1 MIRTSFTAVFAVLV
15 ALLAVAPVH
24 ADDREAG
31 GGTNSASA
39 DNRQHGASVFDLA
52 FSVRRVAGDTVDE
65 TNTATAYASC
75 ETCQTVAI
83 AIQVVL
89 VTAENPNVV
98 NPTNVA
104 VAVNEEC
111 ITCATFAGAYQLVY
125 GTGGPVRLTAAG
137 RRQIA
142 LIRRE
147 LRELGRLFERGEL
160 TTGDVKTAVTDLTQD
175 LRRVLDEELV
185 PVRRGRG
192 EEDDSDDRED
202 APRLDDNGRPVGEGG
217 DVPAVEDALPPG
229 LDSDEKGRPRPP
241 RPGPATGDG
250 TSRGPG
256 SSPAPDGGDP
266 GPGAPPSSPQSGPG
280 ERSTEPDRGTNTAP

>member
-1 MIRTSFTAVFAVLV
+1 MTRTSFAAVFAVLV

-24 ADDREAG
+24 ADDRKG
-31 GGTNSASA
+31 GGENAA
-39 DNRQHGASVFDLA
+39 EAVNRDHGASVFDLA

-89 VTAENPNVV
+89 VTAENPDVV
-98 NPTNVA
+98 NPTNVS

-111 ITCATFAGAYQLVY
+111 TTCATFAGAYQLVY

-160 TTGDVKTAVTDLTQD
+160 TTADVKVAVTALTED

-192 EEDDSDDRED
+192 EVDDSDDRED

-229 LDSDEKGRPRPP
+229 LDSDETGRPRAPQ
-241 RPGPATGDG
+241 PGPGTRDRTSGD
-250 TSRGPG
+250 PG
-256 SSPAPDGGDP
+256 STPAPDAGDP
-266 GPGAPPSSPQSGPG
+266 AGRAPPSSPESGPG
-280 ERSTEPDRGTNTAP
+280 ERSTEPDRGTTTAP